1 MSRNLHAAT
10 PEPEGTLMLPYVIV
24 LLPIATGALHGA
36 CVLTAAV
43 ISLLAPHP
51 DRRRDARKTLRL
63 LLFRRR

>member
-1 MSRNLHAAT
+1 
-10 PEPEGTLMLPYVIV
+10 MLPHAIV

-36 CVLTAAV
+36 AVVTAALT
-43 ISLLAPHP
+43 SLLARRP